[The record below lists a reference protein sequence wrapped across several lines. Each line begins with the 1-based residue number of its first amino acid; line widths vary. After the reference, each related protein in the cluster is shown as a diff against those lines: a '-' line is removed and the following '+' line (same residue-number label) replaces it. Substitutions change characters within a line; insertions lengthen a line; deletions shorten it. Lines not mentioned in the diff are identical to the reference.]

1 MAVAVGV
8 SDEPYGR
15 LADVSG
21 QPEAAQIAGIGI
33 FYSRLC
39 FCRQE
44 VCYFAENFN
53 MKELCRLLLQSG
65 AQWRP

>member
-8 SDEPYGR
+8 SDGPYGCF
-15 LADVSG
+15 AAVSG
-21 QPEAAQIAGIGI
+21 QPEAAQMAGIGI